1 MKKPAILCLFAA
13 LLLAF
18 TACGDRTRS
27 YSYYEFV
34 CEGNMTVTHGSD
46 ASAVLSEEDEAALLG
61 IFGNAWE
68 VGKAP
73 DSFDYAFAWENTTIR
88 YHAGSGVFRLGDTE
102 QILKLSD
109 EERHTVE
116 KIIQRVSE

>member
-1 MKKPAILCLFAA
+1 MKKTVILCLFAA
-13 LLLAF
+13 LLL
-18 TACGDRTRS
+18 TLVSCGDRTRS

-61 IFGNAWE
+61 IWGNAWE

-73 DSFDYAFAWENTTIR
+73 DSFDYSFTWENTTIR
-88 YHAGSGVFRLGDTE
+88 YHAGSGVFRLGDTK

-109 EERHTVE
+109 EERNTVE
-116 KIIQRVSE
+116 RILQGVSE